1 MDQFPDIT
9 IKMIEKLF
17 LNENNEE
24 LDEEDKRMQAKTK
37 ANMKLMS
44 KGTAAKDM
52 WLKKGAKGGLMA
64 LVANNNSVNTV

>member
-1 MDQFPDIT
+1 MGADVVAHV
-9 IKMIEKLF
+9 
-17 LNENNEE
+17 
-24 LDEEDKRMQAKTK
+24 DEVARTVAGLASTTNGGALQAKTK
-37 ANMKLMS
+37 ANMKLML